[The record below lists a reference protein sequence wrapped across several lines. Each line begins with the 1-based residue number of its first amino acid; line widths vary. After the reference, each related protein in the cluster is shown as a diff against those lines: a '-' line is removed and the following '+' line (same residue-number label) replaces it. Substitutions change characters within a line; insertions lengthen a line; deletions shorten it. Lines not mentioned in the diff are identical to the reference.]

1 MGNQAVRVLNTPI
14 VVNTN
19 GDGMLSTRRFGVF
32 ELDLRAGEL
41 RRNGTKVKLQEQPF
55 QVLAELIER
64 SGQVVTRE
72 ELRNR
77 LWPADTY
84 VDFDHGLNA
93 AIRRLRDALGDSAE
107 NPIFVETV
115 ARRGYRFLSP
125 VTGVP
130 PTGSAPMEVENLPAP
145 TVTPVRR
152 SRHWWIAAL
161 VSAVVLVLIGLIIG
175 FRIASPS
182 ASLGGT
188 VRLTANPVG
197 DPVRA
202 AAISPD
208 GRHIAF
214 SDDTGLY
221 LRQIKTGETHAI
233 PLPEG
238 MWAFAINWAPDNDHV
253 IVALAGPNDRVSSL
267 WDISV
272 LGGAARKVVDQGSQP
287 SVSPDGKQI
296 AFVAG
301 PLLHRRI
308 WLAAISGDSP
318 RELLGADGDLFGNIS
333 WSPDG
338 SKIAYTT
345 ARYTYGYGTKGT
357 IAVADV
363 GKLDVAGE
371 RVSASAVLS
380 AAGLDAP
387 MVWTPDG
394 RLIYTLQEQRPRQE
408 DSNLWSIGLNADG
421 KTSGTAIRLTDD
433 QGYVFNVSTASD
445 SKRVTYVKGVP
456 QPDVY
461 VAKLQPSGAIDE
473 PRRLTLD
480 DRRDYP
486 YDWTPDNKSVIFTS
500 DRTGVFGIYRQSIN
514 ESLPEL
520 LLAGS
525 LQWMQPRMSPDGTQ
539 ILYLASPN
547 RSDSNYAVPLMSIPV
562 AGGPSREL
570 AKAKWISNLQ
580 CARAP
585 ANVCVY
591 SVIND
596 AGLTFFRFDALL
608 GGGTQFLR
616 IKDELAEAYNWTLS
630 PDGTTLAIAKGKWG
644 SDEEPRIRLV
654 SLDGGPDHWLIIHG
668 WPGFISIDWAADSKS
683 IWAAT
688 AGEKENAL
696 LRIDLQGNARVV
708 WRPKNVGVSW
718 AIPSRDGKML
728 ALHVHSSS
736 ANVWMLD
743 H

>member
-1 MGNQAVRVLNTPI
+1 MGNQAARVLNSPI
-14 VVNTN
+14 GGNTN
-19 GDGMLSTRRFGVF
+19 GDGMPSTRRFGVF

-64 SGQVVTRE
+64 PGQVVTRE

-107 NPIFVETV
+107 NPVFVETI

-125 VTGVP
+125 VTGIP
-130 PTGSAPMEVENLPAP
+130 LNGSAPMEVERLPAP
-145 TVTPVRR
+145 TVTPVRH
-152 SRHWWIAAL
+152 SRLWWIAGL
-161 VSAVVLVLIGLIIG
+161 VSGIVLVLIGLSIG
-175 FRIASPS
+175 FHIASHS
-182 ASLGGT
+182 TSLGET

-197 DPVRA
+197 DPVRT

-208 GRHIAF
+208 GRHLAF
-214 SDDTGLY
+214 SDDTGFY
-221 LRQIKTGETHAI
+221 LRQIQTGETHAI
-233 PLPEG
+233 TLPEG
-238 MWAFAINWAPDNDHV
+238 MWAFAISWAPDNDHM
-253 IVALAGPNDRVSSL
+253 IVELAGSKSVSSL

-272 LGGAARKVVDQGSQP
+272 LGGAARKIVDQGSQP
-287 SVSPDGKQI
+287 AVSPDGKQI
-296 AFVAG
+296 AFLAG

-308 WLAAISGDSP
+308 WLAGISGDSP
-318 RELLGADGDLFGNIS
+318 RELLGADGNFIGTIS
-333 WSPDG
+333 WSPEG
-338 SKIAYTT
+338 TKIAYTT
-345 ARYTYGYGTKGT
+345 ARYTYGYGTKGM

-363 GKLDVAGE
+363 SKPGLARG
-371 RVSASAVLS
+371 RRSASTVLS
-380 AAGLDAP
+380 AAGLSAP
-387 MVWTPDG
+387 MLWAPDG
-394 RLIYTLQEQRPRQE
+394 RLIYTLEEQRPRQD
-408 DSNLWSIGLNADG
+408 DSNLWSIRLNADG
-421 KTSGTAIRLTDD
+421 KASGAPIRLTDD
-433 QGYVFNVSTASD
+433 QGYIFTVSAASD
-445 SKRVTYVKGVP
+445 GKRVAYVKGVP

-461 VAKLQPSGAIDE
+461 VAKLQPSGAMDE
-473 PRRLTLD
+473 PQRLTLD

-486 YDWTPDNKSVIFTS
+486 YDWTADNKSVIFTS
-500 DRTGVFGIYRQSIN
+500 DRTGVFGIYRQAIN
-514 ESLPEL
+514 ETLPEML
-520 LLAGS
+520 LSGS
-525 LQWMQPRMSPDGTQ
+525 QDWMQPRLSPDGTQ
-539 ILYLASPN
+539 ILYLSSPK
-547 RSDSNYAVPLMSIPV
+547 RIDSNYEVRLMSMPL

-580 CARAP
+580 CARDP
-585 ANVCVY
+585 ASVCVY
-591 SVIND
+591 SVISH
-596 AGLTFFRFDALL
+596 AGLSFFRFAASQ
-608 GGGTQFLR
+608 GGETQFLQV
-616 IKDELAEAYNWTLS
+616 KDELAEAYNWTLS

-644 SDEEPRIRLV
+644 NDEEPRIRLV
-654 SLDGGPDHWLIIHG
+654 SLDGGPDRWLTVQG
-668 WPGFISIDWAADSKS
+668 WPGISSIDWAADSKS
-683 IWAAT
+683 IWAPT

-718 AIPSRDGKML
+718 AIPSRDGKLL